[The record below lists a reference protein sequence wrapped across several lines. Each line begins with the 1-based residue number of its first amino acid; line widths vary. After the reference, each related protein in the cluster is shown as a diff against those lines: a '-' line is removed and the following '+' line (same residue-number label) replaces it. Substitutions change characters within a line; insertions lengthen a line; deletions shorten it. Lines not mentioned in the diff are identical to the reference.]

1 MVQPR
6 PEGSSKLV
14 MKLMLV
20 NPASKLLS
28 PGCKSLMHHIDEEW
42 SVILSFKLMFKF
54 TVPEEL
60 VKLKTRFMC
69 FSL

>member
-1 MVQPR
+1 MN
-6 PEGSSKLV
+6 E
-14 MKLMLV
+14 
-20 NPASKLLS
+20 LLLIA
-28 PGCKSLMHHIDEEW
+28 GCKSLMHQIDEEW

-54 TVPEEL
+54 TVPEEF